1 MGWPAIGARWG
12 GGGGGARVASDVG
25 HARTAYR
32 ILTSDAFH
40 PSGTSHPSAPTAKIA
55 RAGAGVSTET
65 RNGAGAVGS
74 AVPVGHASNAKAR
87 TSARSGDGVPIS
99 RPVEHAPDTVCR
111 FIGKFLR
118 SERELASLTF
128 ADRASA
134 VGCKKPSS
142 HAERATSRS
151 TNNVVFHCIFHIEYS
166 KADSV
171 ATLSSLPV

>member
-1 MGWPAIGARWG
+1 MPNATSGELYALLRSDA
-12 GGGGGARVASDVG
+12 VVTSDVG

-40 PSGTSHPSAPTAKIA
+40 PSGATSHPSAPTAKIA

-74 AVPVGHASNAKAR
+74 AVPVGHASNAMTR

-99 RPVEHAPDTVCR
+99 RPVERSPRHCVALVNFFVPR
-111 FIGKFLR
+111 GSSLR
-118 SERELASLTF
+118 SLTF

-134 VGCKKPSS
+134 IGCKKPSS
-142 HAERATSRS
+142 HAERATSR
-151 TNNVVFHCIFHIEYS
+151 NVASQYNS
-166 KADSV
+166 
-171 ATLSSLPV
+171 